1 MFGFRPHSVMCKT
14 FARTRYRLGAKV
26 ERWSEWSKFHVTYA
40 TPPRCKALLPNYTI
54 IYILKHTVIYALI
67 VSV

>member
-40 TPPRCKALLPNYTI
+40 TPPQRKTPLPYYTV
-54 IYILKHTVIYALI
+54 IYNVKHIVIYALI